1 MAPRTTSYKAAA
13 LAAALAVA
21 CLAAPAAAAG
31 RALQQDDAMVPG
43 AFFAQFAEAYASSP
57 FAAMVTEFMAAETA
71 QAFLEQFSAPPGLM
85 EQFTQSL

>member
-31 RALQQDDAMVPG
+31 RALQQDMPAG
-43 AFFAQFAEAYASSP
+43 YFAQFAEAYAD
-57 FAAMVTEFMAAETA
+57 AMPAFSALVTDFMALETYS
-71 QAFLEQFSAPPGLM
+71 AFM
-85 EQFTQSL
+85 EQFTASPGLMSSL

>member
-1 MAPRTTSYKAAA
+1 MAPRTTSYK
-13 LAAALAVA
+13 AAALAVA

-31 RALQQDDAMVPG
+31 RALQQDEMVPG

-57 FAAMVTEFMAAETA
+57 FSAMVTEFMAAETA

>member
-31 RALQQDDAMVPG
+31 RALQQDAMVPG

-57 FAAMVTEFMAAETA
+57 FSAMVTEFMAAETA

-85 EQFTQSL
+85 EQLTQSL

>member
-31 RALQQDDAMVPG
+31 RALQQDEMVPG

-57 FAAMVTEFMAAETA
+57 FSAMVTEFMAAETA